1 MLLVLV
7 NLGELRCPDFLL
19 TVYPSLDDELQCQ
32 WSAKQVTKLLCPGE
46 DTDER
51 RDEKLRK
58 FWNKNEKV
66 ILDMHAEIW
75 PGSQP
80 RLLRPPK
87 DTTKKPEHDDK
98 DPGKLLDEKVLPT
111 TVFIASLI
119 WGIAGKRRDPGN
131 RQLCCQCLS
140 ILVDAC
146 CRAGGF
152 HVKFFCMTDLP
163 PPGAVPVDMKMETSE
178 CPLRLLVA
186 PETWEHVEK
195 VWNDEM
201 QDSFSAYGYFEDVGE
216 ITCWAILTGDDRL
229 DALTTEASDVK
240 QKKSASGKTLTSLSM
255 TRRFEIVK
263 MVTYLGKALRIFGDE
278 PHLHVA
284 FDGSSIGG
292 TPVELYKFHR
302 KLEGMKQYKRVTVS
316 FDYHWSMLQRAF
328 GGIKQSWYAT
338 QQVVPETVLAEK
350 EHKCHQLLR
359 DNMLWCSKVL
369 GRMEDPCMFGNVLD
383 IYPEFRDEGSVAE
396 KQQLLFNCRR
406 TPSCFCKIHGVGAS
420 APTACRIPSSHFD
433 VSGLPCPDFSTA
445 GKRRRA
451 EGPTNSVFLAHG
463 RMHGELQTP
472 LLLIENVQALDM
484 QMVQQTHPDYEW
496 YQIFTEPGE
505 LGFTATSRART
516 YIIGAHKTKCVCL
529 HDPFEL
535 HDAIKSRIADYA
547 RTAVSDYLVASDQE
561 ILMEAQDTGR
571 TRNVVH
577 RPGVQDYAYYLTQ
590 RELRSM
596 GILDQ
601 KYREKFGREPHLDGN
616 LVYHLGDNAEWTT
629 NWSANSG
636 ALPTF
641 RLGAATS
648 KFWLPR
654 YRRWLTCREKLVAMG
669 FPVTAECAHALGTPV
684 VFVSDV
690 RRAADILGNCMH
702 FTTAGVM
709 TNHAL
714 VSLGCCVTVEI
725 YVLQMHSL
733 VAEFIVSSTRTASKS
748 GFCYV
753 EVGCLAQARLT
764 EIVGFADDALSL
776 RSDPPAEK
784 DPPEDTASCSFSG
797 RSSNYAEPRSC
808 GCECPAAA
816 EPLDS
821 TLREYME
828 ASEPIKAGRSFTNK
842 LGSKVIRLAFY
853 GMYRKMPT
861 DRGVVLELR
870 SDKRTQMAQLK
881 NEYLRLGQPMHDCS
895 LLDLVRRVEIEFS
908 KDKAFEVGGGNS
920 WLVLCGDQFRKLPE
934 PQSGSWEVKIDPGT
948 QLPFLNDDGFS
959 MMWAISP
966 FQSKEQD
973 RDYLPKL
980 DLAKNTPVYRHPLL
994 SSLCATARWSADT
1007 VEYAGADSFRNP

>member
-1 MLLVLV
+1 MAARASDDAVVCAHGAGDDDESGDAGGVGDVPDDEGMGVDEGSGNDEPTVTELKNPFAPTSDAAATRACAACEHAGDMLLVLV

-32 WSAKQVTKLLCPGE
+32 WSAKQVMKLLCPGE

-75 PGSQP
+75 PGAQP

-87 DTTKKPEHDDK
+87 DTTKKPEHDK

-163 PPGAVPVDMKMETSE
+163 PAGAVPVDMKMETSE
-178 CPLRLLVA
+178 FPLRLLVA

-316 FDYHWSMLQRAF
+316 FDYDWSMLQRAF

-383 IYPEFRDEGSVAE
+383 IYPEFRDEGSFAE

-590 RELRSM
+590 RERRSM

-669 FPVTAECAHALGTPV
+669 FPVTAECLSPMSGVPLTSWDND
-684 VFVSDV
+684 SD
-690 RRAADILGNCMH
+690 LW
-702 FTTAGVM
+702 
-709 TNHAL
+709 
-714 VSLGCCVTVEI
+714 
-725 YVLQMHSL
+725 
-733 VAEFIVSSTRTASKS
+733 
-748 GFCYV
+748 
-753 EVGCLAQARLT
+753 
-764 EIVGFADDALSL
+764 
-776 RSDPPAEK
+776 P
-784 DPPEDTASCSFSG
+784 
-797 RSSNYAEPRSC
+797 
-808 GCECPAAA
+808 
-816 EPLDS
+816 
-821 TLREYME
+821 
-828 ASEPIKAGRSFTNK
+828 
-842 LGSKVIRLAFY
+842 
-853 GMYRKMPT
+853 
-861 DRGVVLELR
+861 R

-895 LLDLVRRVEIEFS
+895 LLDLVR
-908 KDKAFEVGGGNS
+908 GGNS

-980 DLAKNTPVYRHPLL
+980 DLAKNTPVYRRPLL